1 MNWKILKKKNRYEII
16 LIIVLSDIKWII
28 DFFLWIKK
36 EGKIYGEIGR
46 LKCKILLRFFEYIIR
61 CCNLLLMVKFG
72 DREF

>member
-1 MNWKILKKKNRYEII
+1 MN
-16 LIIVLSDIKWII
+16 
-28 DFFLWIKK
+28 KK
-36 EGKIYGEIGR
+36 EGKINGEIDR